1 MSTQAPVDPQARR
14 VLRWGGGSRPASRR
28 VRRGEP
34 PRWVAAGLQGYD
46 GTEPDLPTSAAL
58 LAGLPAVLV
67 LVSPMVASAWC
78 GRRAE
83 TGRPR
88 GTGLWL
94 VSALVVVLLVGL
106 QPGPGRGEGPSP
118 AADPVPE

>member
-14 VLRWGGGSRPASRR
+14 VLRWGWWLYALLPVAFVPASLL
-28 VRRGEP
+28 GG
-34 PRWVAAGLQGYD
+34 WLLSLQGYD

-83 TGRPR
+83 TLGDPR
-88 GTGLWL
+88 GRALWL

-106 QPGPGRGEGPSP
+106 NLVQVVVRAVTGG
-118 AADPVPE
+118 